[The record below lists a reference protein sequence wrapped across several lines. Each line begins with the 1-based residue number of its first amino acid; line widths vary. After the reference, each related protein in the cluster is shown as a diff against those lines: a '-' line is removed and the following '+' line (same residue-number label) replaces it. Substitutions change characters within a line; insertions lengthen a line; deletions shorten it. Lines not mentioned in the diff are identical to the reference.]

1 MTGTPLDNQ
10 RQEDFCQ
17 HLAANKTQP
26 EAYVLAGYKA
36 NDGAASRL
44 AGKVK
49 IRARVAEIR
58 QPVLDRYAVTNDRI
72 IREMALSG
80 FARMGDYKKLL
91 STGDLDDITSDE
103 SAAITEITVDR
114 VNCGKKPT
122 KRRAKDDDE
131 DDVETIRTRIKLG
144 NKHQSLVSLA
154 QIMGLT
160 KEVNLTIPVSFTVE
174 FAAPAKA

>member
-1 MTGTPLDNQ
+1 MAGTVGTPLENQ

-26 EAYVLAGYKA
+26 EAYVLAGYRP

-44 AGKVK
+44 AGNAK

-58 QPVLDRYAVTNDRI
+58 QPLLDRYAVTNERI

-91 STGDLDDITSDE
+91 ATGDLDDITSDE

-114 VNCGKKPT
+114 VNYGR
-122 KRRAKDDDE
+122 RRAKAGDD
-131 DDVETIRTRIKLG
+131 DDVETVRTRIKLG
-144 NKHQSLVSLA
+144 NKHQSLASLA

-160 KEVNLTIPVSFTVE
+160 KEVNVTVPVSFTIE
-174 FAAPAKA
+174 WAPPKSG